1 MKTRGR
7 HRSEYREM
15 LSASENELEAAWK
28 DGHATAVEEM
38 NDPRDSGIRGY
49 YLMNFAL
56 RNDVPLT
63 QEQVKIVWDD
73 AFLTNVIVPILEHII
88 RHDNEMVDQSIEDG
102 ETVREYYYR
111 RRMVDLNHVQ
121 DILKEWRG

>member
-28 DGHATAVEEM
+28 DGHEAAVEEM
-38 NDPRDSGIRGY
+38 EDPSMRGY
-49 YLMNFAL
+49 YLMYFAIQ
-56 RNDVPLT
+56 NDVPLLPD
-63 QEQVKIVWDD
+63 QVKRGWDD
-73 AFLTNVIVPILEHII
+73 AFLTNVIVPILEHIK
-88 RHDNEMVDQSIEDG
+88 RHDDNMVAQAEVDG
-102 ETVREYYYR
+102 ELVLEYYYR
-111 RRMVDLNHVQ
+111 RRMVDLDHVQ